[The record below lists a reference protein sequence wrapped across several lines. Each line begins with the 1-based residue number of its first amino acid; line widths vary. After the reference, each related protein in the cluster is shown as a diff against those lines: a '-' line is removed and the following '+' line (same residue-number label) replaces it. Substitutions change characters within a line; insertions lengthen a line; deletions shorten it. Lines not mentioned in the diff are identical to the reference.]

1 MQTIPTIRQP
11 AVAGS
16 FYAAAAQDLSADVAL
31 LLAQTLPTSAQLG
44 AAPDS
49 APKCLIVPH
58 AGYIYS
64 GATAALGFQ
73 SLISARHRIRRVV
86 LLGPAHRVPVRGLAL
101 PGVDFFATP
110 LGQVAIDPAAVAA
123 VANLPQVVVSP
134 AAHAQEHALEVQ
146 LPFLQ
151 VVLDDFKLLPLVVGE
166 ASAAEVAEVLE
177 AVWGGPE
184 TLIVVSSD
192 LSHYLPY
199 AAAQAKD
206 SQTTQR
212 ILQLQPSLTHDQACG
227 GTPINGL
234 LLAARRHHL
243 QPQLLQLCN
252 SGDTAGDTAGDK
264 ARVVGYAA
272 FAFVP
277 DQRGQ
282 HLPPLARAA
291 IAEALVSGHGPA
303 AALGAGPVGSA
314 WPDSALTALARAGA
328 PSSAQAWLHEP
339 GACFV
344 TLTQQ
349 QQLRGC
355 IGTLEARRSL
365 LADLM
370 ANAVAAALHDPR
382 FAPLTLAELELTD
395 IEVSVL
401 SPMQPMHFSDEA
413 QALSQLR
420 PGVDGV
426 VFEFERYRSTFL
438 PQVWEQLPAPAEFMA
453 HLKRKAGLPANFWH
467 PGVRLQRYTVRHW
480 SEQRLEPA
488 VL

>member
-1 MQTIPTIRQP
+1 MQTLPTVRQP

-16 FYAAAAQDLSADVAL
+16 FYAASASDLSADVAL
-31 LLAQTLPTSAQLG
+31 LLAQQPPG
-44 AAPDS
+44 AAPTDTSPDS
-49 APKCLIVPH
+49 VPKCLIVPH

-64 GATAALGFQ
+64 GAAAAAGFQ
-73 SLISARHRIRRVV
+73 RLISARHRIRRVV
-86 LLGPAHRVPVRGLAL
+86 LLGPAHRMAVRGLAL

-123 VANLPQVVVSP
+123 IANLPQVVVSA

-227 GTPINGL
+227 GTPVNGL

-243 QPQLLQLCN
+243 QPQLVQLCN
-252 SGDTAGDTAGDK
+252 SGDTAGDKT
-264 ARVVGYAA
+264 RVVGYGA

-291 IAEALVSGHGPA
+291 IAGALERGQGPA
-303 AALGAGPVGSA
+303 SARGAYSASITLPESTLAAMTHASA
-314 WPDSALTALARAGA
+314 NA
-328 PSSAQAWLHEP
+328 PATQAWLHEP

-382 FAPLTLAELELTD
+382 FAPLTPAELELTD

-413 QALSQLR
+413 QALGQLR

-438 PQVWEQLPAPAEFMA
+438 PQVWEQLPAPADFMA